1 MQCIPQY
8 SCLLKTTSP
17 FPPAGE
23 LESMLR
29 QRDSASRSSSVD
41 SPPSTHV
48 QRPSMSGPS
57 GSSQS
62 NLTLS
67 EQIFG
72 NASSSN
78 LSLMPNS
85 AFDMQMENNVSP
97 LIPAHISPVTSPHE
111 NAPVLDQQMP
121 HQPGVNYSTQ
131 VLWPNWPHNLPPVE
145 LLQHL

>member
-1 MQCIPQY
+1 
-8 SCLLKTTSP
+8 
-17 FPPAGE
+17 
-23 LESMLR
+23 
-29 QRDSASRSSSVD
+29 
-41 SPPSTHV
+41 
-48 QRPSMSGPS
+48 
-57 GSSQS
+57 
-62 NLTLS
+62 
-67 EQIFG
+67 
-72 NASSSN
+72 
-78 LSLMPNS
+78 MPNS